1 MFKCVFTGWRDVDH
15 REPRFAGRLHI
26 LDDLFSKIRHSRPE
40 CAAEIKVTTTSTAQ
54 SGETPSVQRRNQRS
68 KKTAIKQLFTV
79 ASKFQKNLR
88 R

>member
-1 MFKCVFTGWRDVDH
+1 LFVGWRDVEG
-15 REPRFAGRLHI
+15 REPRFTGRLHL
-26 LDDLFSKIRHSRPE
+26 LDELFSKICHSRPE
-40 CAAEIKVTTTSTAQ
+40 CAAEIKVTSTTAAQ
-54 SGETPSVQRRNQRS
+54 PGETPSAHRRNQRS

>member
-1 MFKCVFTGWRDVDH
+1 MFVGWRDMEG
-15 REPRFAGRLHI
+15 REPRFAGRLHL
-26 LDDLFSKIRHSRPE
+26 LDELFSKICHSRPE
-40 CAAEIKVTTTSTAQ
+40 CAAEIKVTSSTAAQ
-54 SGETPSVQRRNQRS
+54 PGETPSVHRRNQRS